1 MNVKWI
7 IVVVL
12 GATGAVAYAAGEID
26 IQRGQALVEKNCVS
40 CHASMYG
47 GDGSEIYLRPNRM
60 VKNYAQLASRV
71 AVCNA
76 NTGVGWFP
84 DEEADVVA
92 YLNQKYYKFK

>member
-1 MNVKWI
+1 MNGKWI
-7 IVVVL
+7 IAVVL
-12 GATGAVAYAAGEID
+12 GAAGAVAYAADKLD
-26 IQRGQALVEKNCVS
+26 IQRGQALVEKSCVS

-47 GDGSEIYLRPNRM
+47 GDGSEIYLRPDRM

-71 AVCNA
+71 AVCDA
-76 NTGVGWFP
+76 NTGARWFP